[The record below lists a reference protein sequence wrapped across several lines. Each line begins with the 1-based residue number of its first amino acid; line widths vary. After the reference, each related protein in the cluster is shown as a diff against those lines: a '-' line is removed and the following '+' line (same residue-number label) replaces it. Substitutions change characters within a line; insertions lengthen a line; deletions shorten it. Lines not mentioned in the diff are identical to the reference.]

1 MLTLQETTILLI
13 VYTVNMHYKIK
24 KQWFFMLLM
33 IITSFS
39 SHAHQPDL
47 STAVLSKTDTGKFI
61 LQITSSLS
69 AFEGEIDYLYSK
81 AAYKTP
87 EDFKELVTNHFN
99 KNVFFIVNERD
110 TLKFG
115 KPLIILGHESKL
127 IVEVLNIPK
136 DIDAFYFKN
145 TMFKDMPH
153 NQMAMIMLVDGFP
166 KAQYVLENTNEQT
179 IQLQLEKGTW
189 IAVEKTGLV
198 IKKYSLI
205 FFFLMLLMTPWFYVN
220 YTDKKYFKI

>member
-1 MLTLQETTILLI
+1 MR
-13 VYTVNMHYKIK
+13 YKIR
-24 KQWFFMLLM
+24 KQWFFMLVM
-33 IITSFS
+33 IITSFDG
-39 SHAHQPDL
+39 HAHQPDL
-47 STAVLSKTDTGKFI
+47 STAVLSKTDTGKYI
-61 LQITSSLS
+61 LQITTSLS

-81 AAYKTP
+81 EGYKTP
-87 EDFKELVTNHFN
+87 EDFKKLVVDHFH
-99 KNVFFIVNERD
+99 KNVFFIVNEKD

-127 IVEVLNIPK
+127 IVEILNIPK
-136 DIDAFYFKN
+136 KITAFYFKN

-179 IQLQLEKGTW
+179 VQLELKKGTW
-189 IAVEKTGLV
+189 IAVEKTELI

-205 FFFLMLLMTPWFYVN
+205 LFFLLLLTMPWLYVSFI
-220 YTDKKYFKI
+220 DKKHLKTQ

>member
-1 MLTLQETTILLI
+1 
-13 VYTVNMHYKIK
+13 
-24 KQWFFMLLM
+24 MLLM

-47 STAVLSKTDTGKFI
+47 STAVLSKTDTGKYI
-61 LQITSSLS
+61 LQITTSLP

-81 AAYKTP
+81 NRYKTP
-87 EDFKELVTNHFN
+87 EDFKKLVVDHFN
-99 KNVFFIVNERD
+99 KNVFFIVNEKD

-115 KPLIILGHESKL
+115 QPLIILGHESKL

-136 DIDAFYFKN
+136 DINAFYFKN

-153 NQMAMIMLVDGFP
+153 NEMVMIMLVDGFP

-189 IAVEKTGLV
+189 ITVEKTELV
-198 IKKYSLI
+198 IEKYNLI
-205 FFFLMLLMTPWFYVN
+205 FFS
-220 YTDKKYFKI
+220 

>member
-1 MLTLQETTILLI
+1 MLI
-13 VYTVNMHYKIK
+13 
-24 KQWFFMLLM
+24 M

-39 SHAHQPDL
+39 GRAHQPEL
-47 STAVLSKTDTGKFI
+47 STAVLSKTDTGKYI
-61 LQITSSLS
+61 LQITTSLS

-81 AAYKTP
+81 NGYKTP
-87 EDFKELVTNHFN
+87 EDFKKLVVDHFN
-99 KNVFFIVNERD
+99 KNVFFIVNEKD

-115 KPLIILGHESKL
+115 QPLIILGHESKL

-136 DIDAFYFKN
+136 DINAFYFKN

-189 IAVEKTGLV
+189 IAVEKTELV

-205 FFFLMLLMTPWFYVN
+205 FFFLVLLMTPWFYVN
-220 YTDKKYFKI
+220 YSDKKYLKI